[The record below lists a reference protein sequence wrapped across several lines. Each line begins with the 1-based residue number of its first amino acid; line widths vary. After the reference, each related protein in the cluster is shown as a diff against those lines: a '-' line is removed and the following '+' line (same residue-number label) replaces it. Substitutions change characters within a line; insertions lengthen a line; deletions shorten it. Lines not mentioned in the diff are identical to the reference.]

1 VVGNL
6 PVRLTRVV
14 GREEALAELSS
25 LVWRTRLLSLCGPGG
40 NGKTRLAVAL
50 AGAVREDFVG
60 GAWWADLSTVFDPGL
75 VGQAV
80 ASALYPGAPAG
91 DPRTALAQLFTES
104 SLLVLDNCE
113 QIAEASAAFV
123 GARPGRHQRLRSRC
137 PGGDRSDRADL
148 SVPRRDAA
156 GNRTGGCTRA
166 GSQRRAD
173 RRPARARGCRP
184 WPRSLH
190 RAPVSSDPA
199 GGA

>member
-1 VVGNL
+1 MTANKDTETEGGADSVVGNL

-123 GARPGRHQRLRSRC
+123 ARMLERC
-137 PGGDRSDRADL
+137 PSLRVIVTSRQPL
-148 SVPRRDAA
+148 HVP
-156 GNRTGGCTRA
+156 GE
-166 GSQRRAD
+166 QV
-173 RRPARARGCRP
+173 
-184 WPRSLH
+184 WPR
-190 RAPVSSDPA
+190 PV
-199 GGA
+199 GGSG